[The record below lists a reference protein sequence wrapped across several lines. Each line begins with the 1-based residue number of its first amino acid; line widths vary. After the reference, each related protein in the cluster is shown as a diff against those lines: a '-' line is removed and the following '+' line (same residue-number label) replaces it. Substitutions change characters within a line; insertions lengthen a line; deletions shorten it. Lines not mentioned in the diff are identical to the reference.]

1 MAGIV
6 AATSQPR
13 EKKARMDSKTE
24 TLPPAELTLGPL
36 ARDLSFASRALRA
49 HLRGHNSRVFEEH
62 DVPSGGIALL
72 SLIGLNPGVSQ
83 KDLAGA
89 VVLKKSALTKLV
101 NEMETTGLIERRKGA
116 GDRRYNAVHL
126 TTKGQRLFDAVMP
139 DIIALQDQLLAPLS
153 AQERKTYF
161 DLTWRL
167 IAHLEQQP
175 A

>member
-1 MAGIV
+1 MSDEIPKV
-6 AATSQPR
+6 
-13 EKKARMDSKTE
+13 
-24 TLPPAELTLGPL
+24 ELTLGPL
-36 ARDLSFASRALRA
+36 ARDLSFATRALRA
-49 HLRGHNSRVFEEH
+49 HLRGHNERVFEEH
-62 DVPSGGIALL
+62 DVPSGGIAVI

-101 NEMETTGLIERRKGA
+101 NELESTGLIERRKGD

-126 TTKGQRLFDAVMP
+126 TAEGQKLYDEVMP
-139 DIIALQDQLLAPLS
+139 DITAMQDALLAPLS
-153 AQERKTYF
+153 PAERELYF

-167 IAHLEQQP
+167 ISHLDQRT